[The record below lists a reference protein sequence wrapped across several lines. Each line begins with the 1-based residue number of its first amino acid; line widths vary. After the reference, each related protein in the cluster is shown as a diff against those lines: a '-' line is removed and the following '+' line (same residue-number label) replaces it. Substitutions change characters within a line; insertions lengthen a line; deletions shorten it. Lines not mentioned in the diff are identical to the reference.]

1 MLKPPDKTM
10 YEYIFDVLGDI
21 VKSKAAIEYKTTGSI
36 PDEYCV
42 FYLVTSTP
50 QGFFSGSYSRENVR
64 YSVCLYSRDKR
75 ALEAKEPAI
84 KAAMIEAGF
93 LYVAKSRDIYSK
105 ETGHWQRTFDFRYY
119 EEVQTCLKQ

>member
-10 YEYIFDVLGDI
+10 YEYIFDILDGV
-21 VKSKAAIEYKTTGSI
+21 VVNRAAIEYKTTVGM

-42 FYLVTSTP
+42 FYLVASTP
-50 QGFFSGSYSRENVR
+50 QGFFSGSYSRENAR
-64 YSVCLYSRDKR
+64 YSVCIYSRDKR
-75 ALEAKEPAI
+75 ALDAKEPAI
-84 KAAMIEAGF
+84 KAAMIAAGF

-119 EEVQTCLKQ
+119 EEVQTCLTQ